1 LKKAQAVVVT
11 KCTNLPSE
19 VKRAAIRSLL
29 KVTDLQI
36 LVFTGI
42 RYEMPLPIHSNLPAW
57 DSSMKCV
64 AFAGLAN
71 PSKFFQQAQEIS
83 RAIVTRKFLDHKSYS
98 STEAEHLRQDWI
110 NFGREETRLLTTF
123 KDAVKCMNN
132 EAFSDLPIYYLPME
146 MTCLHGEEELMQA
159 ITNVLNH

>member
-1 LKKAQAVVVT
+1 LKLSNQ
-11 KCTNLPSE
+11 
-19 VKRAAIRSLL
+19 
-29 KVTDLQI
+29 QI

-42 RYEMPLPIHSNLPAW
+42 RYDTPRPIHADLPAW

-71 PSKFFQQAQEIS
+71 PSKFFHQSQEIS
-83 RAIVTRKFLDHKSYS
+83 RAVVTRKFLDHKSYS

-132 EAFSDLPIYYLPME
+132 EAFADLPIYYLPME
-146 MTCLHGEEELMQA
+146 MTCLYGEEELMKA